1 VLITALFCS
10 LFLGVSH
17 FPSTFALSETY
28 FLTGGFSC
36 VVSGSQGG
44 DLAYAS
50 VPSANSL
57 FIGSK
62 FEGCYDPY
70 FITTSGVQD
79 AITTDDFTAILHL
92 YYGGLGTGSEDIYLY
107 LLDVTQSDTTIM
119 SGEVTPTISTSSTT
133 CDSAAGYAFQ
143 ISGSTF
149 NIHSGDALELIITN
163 DNTLEDFGVCFGG
176 TTASYITI
184 DPTNVQTVTSTSTFT
199 TTSTATSVST
209 VISTSI
215 PPPVTTTTTSTV
227 TQTDLS
233 TVTTTEPAVT
243 TTVTSVSTATSTQ
256 TIQPTLTIEAKNAM
270 GDPITGQSITVSG
283 PGITS
288 PVTTDGSGEY
298 EFSSGLTA
306 GASYTASTIIDDVTL
321 SGTVTLGGNSVILL
335 EPTAP
340 SIPTPEFP
348 VGALSIL
355 IPLLALAAFFAVAIR
370 IRPRSIKRE
379 LWDSY
384 V

>member
-1 VLITALFCS
+1 MR
-10 LFLGVSH
+10 
-17 FPSTFALSETY
+17 
-28 FLTGGFSC
+28 
-36 VVSGSQGG
+36 SQ
-44 DLAYAS
+44 LMTLPRYC
-50 VPSANSL
+50 
-57 FIGSK
+57 I
-62 FEGCYDPY
+62 C
-70 FITTSGVQD
+70 T
-79 AITTDDFTAILHL
+79 
-92 YYGGLGTGSEDIYLY
+92 YGGLGTGSEDIYLY

-133 CDSAAGYAFQ
+133 CDSASGYAFQ

-149 NIHSGDALELIITN
+149 NIHSGDELELIITN

-184 DPTNVQTVTSTSTFT
+184 DPTNVQTVTSTSTVT
-199 TTSTATSVST
+199 TTTTATSVST

-215 PPPVTTTTTSTV
+215 PPPVTTTATSTV

-270 GDPITGQSITVSG
+270 GDPITGQSITVNG
-283 PGITS
+283 PGTTS

-298 EFSSGLTA
+298 EFSSGLTE
-306 GASYTASTIIDDVTL
+306 GASYTASTVIDDVTL

-355 IPLLALAAFFAVAIR
+355 IPLLALAAFFAIR
-370 IRPRSIKRE
+370 DPITAAVDQKSAMGSISVSDFTKKRRFQTSGSLAYTLARYFAQSKPRRYLPSR
-379 LWDSY
+379 S
-384 V
+384 